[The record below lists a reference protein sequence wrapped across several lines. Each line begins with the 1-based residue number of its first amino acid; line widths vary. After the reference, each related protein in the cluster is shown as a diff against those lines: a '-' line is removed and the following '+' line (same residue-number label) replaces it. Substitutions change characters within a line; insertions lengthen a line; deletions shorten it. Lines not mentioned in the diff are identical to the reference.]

1 MKQYKNFS
9 PHWTRRQLLECGL
22 AGGVLPIA
30 VSQVS
35 SCVKQNLPLLRT
47 SFQVT
52 SAAPGRLR
60 SRPTQPAST
69 GTSGLHPLRQD
80 GKREGLLYVPASYR
94 GDKKIRL
101 VVMLHGAGGDAEG
114 ALNILLKVAEP
125 LEMIVLA
132 IESRSSTWDILMGR
146 YGSDIAFID
155 RALAQTFNRY
165 AIDPS
170 KVAIAGFSDGA
181 SYALSVGLTN
191 GDLFTHV
198 IAFSPGFMA
207 PGAQFGRARL
217 FISHGK
223 TDNVLPIDRCSR
235 VIVPQ
240 LQQAGYEVLYQ
251 EFNGSHTVP
260 EALVRKALD
269 WFTPSSPT
277 ES

>member
-9 PHWTRRQLLECGL
+9 PHWTRRQLLEFGL

-35 SCVKQNLPLLRT
+35 SCVKQNLPPLRT

-60 SRPTQPAST
+60 ARPTQPAST

-80 GKREGLLYVPASYR
+80 GKRDGLLYVPTSYR
-94 GDKKIRL
+94 GDKKIPL
-101 VVMLHGAGGDAEG
+101 ILMLHGAGGDAEG
-114 ALNILLKVAEP
+114 ALNILQKVAKP

-132 IESRSSTWDILMGR
+132 VESRSSTWDILMGR
-146 YGSDIAFID
+146 YGADIAFID

-207 PGAQFGRARL
+207 PRAQVGRARL

-223 TDNVLPIDRCSR
+223 NDNVLPIEHCSR

-251 EFNGSHTVP
+251 EFDGSHTVP
-260 EALVRKALD
+260 EVIEPKALD
-269 WFTPSSPT
+269 WFTASSPT
-277 ES
+277 ET

>member
-9 PHWTRRQLLECGL
+9 PHWTRRQLLEFGL

-35 SCVKQNLPLLRT
+35 SCVKQNVPLLRT
-47 SFQVT
+47 SKQVT

-60 SRPTQPAST
+60 ARPTQPAST
-69 GTSGLHPLRQD
+69 GTKGLHPLKLD
-80 GKREGLLYVPASYR
+80 GKGDGLLYVLASYR
-94 GDKKIRL
+94 GGKKIPL
-101 VVMLHGAGGDAEG
+101 VLMLHGAGGDAEG
-114 ALNILLKVAEP
+114 ALNILQKLTDP

-132 IESRSSTWDILMGR
+132 VESRSSTWDIIMGR
-146 YGSDIAFID
+146 YGPDIAFID

-181 SYALSVGLTN
+181 FYALSVGLTN

-198 IAFSPGFMA
+198 ITFSPGFMA
-207 PGAQFGRARL
+207 PEVRVGRARL

-223 TDNVLPIDRCSR
+223 NDNVLPIEHCSG
-235 VIVPQ
+235 VIAPT
-240 LQQAGYEVLYQ
+240 AR
-251 EFNGSHTVP
+251 FNSGFNKLS
-260 EALVRKALD
+260 LVA
-269 WFTPSSPT
+269 SSSSCCLIMGKYPDMIST
-277 ES
+277 IGWG